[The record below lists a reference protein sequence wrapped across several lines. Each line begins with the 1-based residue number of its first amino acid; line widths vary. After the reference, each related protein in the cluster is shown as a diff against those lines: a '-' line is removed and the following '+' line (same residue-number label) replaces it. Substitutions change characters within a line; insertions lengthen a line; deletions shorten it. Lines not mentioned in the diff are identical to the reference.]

1 MKLSQKFNI
10 KTLCKLFIVSE
21 SGYYKYKKWIL
32 ESKNIQNNEK
42 LDLKEIQEIALKY
55 KRKYWYRMITMK
67 LKKNEYILI
76 IKKFS
81 ELCIN
86 MNYFQ

>member
-32 ESKNIQNNEK
+32 KSKNIQNKEK

-55 KRKYWYRMITMK
+55 KRKYW
-67 LKKNEYILI
+67 LYI
-76 IKKFS
+76 
-81 ELCIN
+81 
-86 MNYFQ
+86 